1 MAGSSPIWRNSS
13 TVRWVNPRARGWM
26 RRSGWRSTRS
36 SRTPCQLKKSAV
48 DKPVSPPPAIR
59 TGVVSSKR
67 FTDGVVCSMT
77 FISPPYLHGP
87 SCGQG
92 GGAVTQASVRCAPPA
107 TLFLT
112 RNISYLIR
120 LFKRK
125 AWGGLSNHFADRE
138 STVAAL
144 DRALRETSAQS
155 VLFSQAVAD
164 HVGMNPTDLESLDIL
179 ARYGPMT
186 AGRLAELTGLTTG
199 AITGLVDRLESRGYA
214 RREPHPTDRRSV
226 VVRPLID
233 NAERDLAPSYAAMS
247 KAMDELV
254 SRYSDDELAV
264 IADFMSRA
272 AAVTAEQITKVR
284 DQSTE
289 PRA

>member
-1 MAGSSPIWRNSS
+1 
-13 TVRWVNPRARGWM
+13 V
-26 RRSGWRSTRS
+26 
-36 SRTPCQLKKSAV
+36 
-48 DKPVSPPPAIR
+48 
-59 TGVVSSKR
+59 
-67 FTDGVVCSMT
+67 
-77 FISPPYLHGP
+77 
-87 SCGQG
+87 
-92 GGAVTQASVRCAPPA
+92 
-107 TLFLT
+107 
-112 RNISYLIR
+112 
-120 LFKRK
+120 
-125 AWGGLSNHFADRE
+125 SNHVVDRA

-164 HVGMNPTDLESLDIL
+164 RVGMNPTDLESLDIL
-179 ARYGPMT
+179 ARHGPIT

-214 RREPHPTDRRSV
+214 RRESHPTDRRSV
-226 VVRPLID
+226 LVRPLVEC
-233 NAERDLAPSYAAMS
+233 AERDLAPTYAAMS

-284 DQSTE
+284 GEATE
-289 PRA
+289 PQA